1 MNYLLKGKIHLSE
14 TSVFTLPFCRH
25 QLCENK
31 NCSGS
36 AKLFWDGYVEYLIEL
51 PKSWKPQGNYFVQYF
66 VQRDS
71 FSDPLM
77 KAKLKFLEFLSRKL
91 NKFLRGYQTDQPMV
105 FFYMILCTFLCD
117 SLKEVV
123 RLFLQMFTLK
133 DTIKKAGTSLKLL
146 NIETNNIYLH
156 KPHESVQIRTAA
168 KFIFSIT

>member
-1 MNYLLKGKIHLSE
+1 
-14 TSVFTLPFCRH
+14 
-25 QLCENK
+25 
-31 NCSGS
+31 
-36 AKLFWDGYVEYLIEL
+36 
-51 PKSWKPQGNYFVQYF
+51 
-66 VQRDS
+66 
-71 FSDPLM
+71 M